1 MPSEQQ
7 IEVYRQ
13 HRTAQEKYVYF
24 LLAAVGAAIAL
35 AVNQTQ
41 EAKLAWSQL
50 PLGCAVALWALSFF
64 FGCRHLLYVESTL
77 FANAALLKVEAGEHP
92 QVGRHPEHMAIASMS
107 IREAIESNSN
117 WASRF
122 ARWQFNCLLLGA
134 ISYLGWH
141 VFEMWLRAVPTV

>member
-1 MPSEQQ
+1 MPSELQ

-13 HRTAQEKYVYF
+13 HRTAQEKYIYF

-41 EAKLAWSQL
+41 GGKLAWSQL
-50 PLGCAVALWALSFF
+50 PLACAVALWALSFY
-64 FGCRHLLYVESTL
+64 FGCRHLAYVESTL
-77 FANAALLKVEAGEHP
+77 FANAALLKVEGGEHP
-92 QVGRHPEHMAIASMS
+92 QVGNHSELMAIASEG

-117 WASRF
+117 RASRF

-141 VFEMWLRAVPTV
+141 VFEMWLRSVATV